1 MIGNVA
7 VYIWVLLRNKKK
19 NNILARWRAFNKG
32 LSSQNQFAGA
42 NKKLSIPTEKGEFT
56 LN

>member
-1 MIGNVA
+1 M
-7 VYIWVLLRNKKK
+7 LLFTFEYSWGIKK